1 MNTAKWFIEF
11 FEASFMKKSDQQNAK
26 KLADDFFADFIF
38 FTPIKLELL
47 QSYLRIGQVNLF
59 YKSLIDLKYLI
70 EFSDNLNRYWHVLR
84 GYSEALSKLKAD
96 SSVKSTK
103 RLCSDYFNKYGDRR
117 TIRNEHWFEKKRWEF
132 LDELQSIYTE
142 DELQSFIQKYQLV
155 LEENFK
161 IYVSFMMVFL
171 NELQK
176 LQEVS
181 MCKRIGSGE
190 SIL

>member
-11 FEASFMKKSDQQNAK
+11 FEASIKKESDEQNAK
-26 KLADDFFADFIF
+26 KLADEFFRDFIY

-84 GYSEALSKLKAD
+84 GYSESLSKLKED
-96 SSVKSTK
+96 PTVKSSK
-103 RLCSDYFNKYGDRR
+103 RLYSDYFNKYGDRR
-117 TIRNEHWFEKKRWEF
+117 AIRNEHWFEKKRWEF
-132 LDELQSIYTE
+132 LDELHSVYTE
-142 DELQSFIQKYQLV
+142 VELQKFIFKYQLI
-155 LEENFK
+155 LEENFR
-161 IYVSFMMVFL
+161 IYVSFMMAFL
-171 NELQK
+171 NELQQ

-181 MCKRIGSGE
+181 VSQRINS
-190 SIL
+190 